1 MKQRLLVMNGQRL
14 LQSEHDGQWKTDK
27 VEKAGIVKP
36 GIYHIH
42 LAIQAD
48 KSMSYDGVILHA
60 DHDSVYQQ
68 FRKSFVKHNLIDF
81 EKVPDMGLNAC
92 VKYESGKAIVSKSSL
107 KLSRGIS

>member
-14 LQSEHDGQWKTDK
+14 VQSEQEGKWKTDK
-27 VEKAGIVKP
+27 VEKAGAVKP

-48 KSMSYDGVILHA
+48 KSRSHDGAILHS
-60 DHDSVYQQ
+60 DRDSIYQ
-68 FRKSFVKHNLIDF
+68 RVGKGFVKHDLADF
-81 EKVPDMGLNAC
+81 NMVPEIGTNVS
-92 VKYESGKAIVSKSSL
+92 VKYESGRAIVSKSSL